1 MSNRNYICFKCRTT
15 VRREDN
21 AEREV
26 KCPHCGANTENIGYK
41 IPIPPKVKI
50 KVWQNLEEQLK
61 NESLSATANEKKF
74 KAKRMHDIEKELE
87 KLEALPENEGRK
99 ALIKKLKQELAQ
111 NRGANLDRMQGDMKH
126 E

>member
-1 MSNRNYICFKCRTT
+1 M
-15 VRREDN
+15 
-21 AEREV
+21 
-26 KCPHCGANTENIGYK
+26 
-41 IPIPPKVKI
+41 KI